1 MLWYSNVGEGCRN
14 TMWRFVRPKAYTE
27 NGKRNTKGET
37 EMRKHGRGS
46 TGQGVVIVCVLLA
59 AAALGIY
66 SRSSAAHS
74 LLEEWGEQRESLH
87 FGRAR
92 SQNVSENTSEYIQAQ
107 KTVSVQIGQV
117 MELACDELS
126 AAEDNVYDSCSEEI
140 HDLLRYISAA
150 EDLHIASASPL
161 AEFETYCSTYYG
173 YVADFFTDVRQ
184 SQTFSR
190 EDYTILAEWMNE
202 TKTPYDKL
210 KELFEKNGITYSLK
224 NRSDGS
230 EYIEYSISPH
240 GVY

>member
-1 MLWYSNVGEGCRN
+1 
-14 TMWRFVRPKAYTE
+14 
-27 NGKRNTKGET
+27 
-37 EMRKHGRGS
+37 MRKTGRGS
-46 TGQGVVIVCVLLA
+46 TGQGIVIVCVLLA
-59 AAALGIY
+59 AAALGMY

-74 LLEEWGEQRESLH
+74 LLEKWGEQKESLH

-126 AAEDNVYDSCSEEI
+126 AAEDNVYDSCAEEI
-140 HDLLRYISAA
+140 RDLLRYISDA
-150 EDLHIASASPL
+150 EDIHIASASPL
-161 AEFETYCSTYYG
+161 AEYETFCGTYYG
-173 YVADFFTDVRQ
+173 YVADFFAAIQQ
-184 SQTFSR
+184 SRVFSR

-202 TKTPYDKL
+202 TKNPYDKL
-210 KELFEKNGITYSLK
+210 KELFEKNGITYSVE

-230 EYIEYSISPH
+230 EYIEYNISPH